1 MQRRNKCDYNY
12 VFAVCMFNYN
22 MSIFIDSL
30 LHTNNYNTNTY
41 VVSIF
46 IICGIRKLFGK
57 SISKSIN

>member
-1 MQRRNKCDYNY
+1 MQRRNNSDYNY